1 MELGYDF
8 HSQAQI
14 PRLCKQAMKEVGFG
28 TLFVQRKI
36 SENDK
41 IVLPYLD
48 AVVWGCSMVNVAR
61 KELGVQRQTLD
72 GCATQEIDMGKSG

>member
-1 MELGYDF
+1 
-8 HSQAQI
+8 
-14 PRLCKQAMKEVGFG
+14 MKEVGFG

-61 KELGVQRQTLD
+61 KELGVQR
-72 GCATQEIDMGKSG
+72 